1 MRPGVVAAVAE
12 RDLRRVLAGRRGFIG
27 LALAL
32 LLPLGAIPVAM
43 PAREQAAIPA
53 VQGEVP
59 AALEGRLRL
68 SEDAPVRLS
77 GSDPIRVQATSLP
90 ASVRDELERIE
101 GEPSVTRMLWRPE
114 LRLPGRNLLVALLAI
129 SLLTGP
135 LAESLPGER
144 EEGTLETLLAAAISR
159 GELVGGK
166 WLAWTV
172 AASVMAL
179 LGGGSGLLTGAQR
192 PGLWALGVPLSVSV
206 AVALGMWLVRGAGD
220 AMSGATAPM
229 RVIPVVAVALLGLS
243 WWLAPTSAVL
253 AAAVPL
259 GGGLLMAGGM
269 VTQPL
274 AVLAALCGTA
284 AATAALLAGTAAALT
299 RTGDATRRGGGLLV
313 AGAVLWWLPVHG
325 PAIWRWAGRPELVDA
340 EAGLLAGG
348 ALLLLA
354 SLVALARD
362 PHLAPPRRPTGPG
375 LAAGVAAGVLLALT
389 PGAPATPIGVALIA
403 VVLGQELW
411 FRGVLQARLGAWRT
425 AAAWVVIVGAVAPL
439 HAAASGLLLCGLSSR
454 YGVFAAIVAALV
466 WRVAG

>member
-172 AASVMAL
+172 
-179 LGGGSGLLTGAQR
+179 
-192 PGLWALGVPLSVSV
+192 
-206 AVALGMWLVRGAGD
+206 GAGD